1 MLAEGQGI
9 NFQWNGSFCEIHI
22 SEDVGYILEVS
33 KAFEGRYAYFVDR
46 LNLDPNNNEK
56 DVCVGQWHAETEA
69 EAQRGAEEAFL
80 RHLEGGP
87 MLVQ

>member
-1 MLAEGQGI
+1 MREVG
-9 NFQWNGSFCEIHI
+9 FEWNGKICEIVM
-22 SEDVGYILEVS
+22 SEDVGYMLEVS

-46 LNLDPNNNEK
+46 LTLDPNNNES

-80 RHLEGGP
+80 RHMNGGP
-87 MLVQ
+87 LLVQ

>member
-1 MLAEGQGI
+1 MLAENRGI
-9 NFQWNGSFCEIHI
+9 NFKWDGTACEIVM
-22 SEDVGYILEVS
+22 SEDVGYVLEVS

-56 DVCVGQWHAETEA
+56 DVCVGQWHAATEA

-80 RHLEGGP
+80 RHLDGAP
-87 MLVQ
+87 LLVQ